1 MEANNLIKKEF
12 ILGGLNCAHCAEE
25 INNKVSKLQ
34 EVKSSNLNFINKK
47 LTVNIKESFNEDTTI
62 EKIIDIIDSTEPGL
76 DIQISSKENASSKIS
91 IKKELILGGLN
102 CAHCAEEI
110 NNKVSKLKEV
120 ESSNLNFVNKKLT
133 VNISNNFEAD
143 DVINKIK
150 EIINSTEPG
159 LDIQV
164 ESTNKVKGR
173 TTEKPGA
180 VNDTN
185 KKELIPLIIGALVYI
200 FGIYQTA
207 TGYESQFS
215 NIVFIVAYVIVG
227 GDVLLRA
234 IRNISKGR
242 VFDENFLMALATVG
256 ALAIGE
262 LSEAVGVMLFYK
274 VGEYLQGVAVGKSR
288 KSITSLMQIRP
299 DYANLKV
306 NSEVKVVSPEEV
318 NVGDIIVV
326 KPGEKVPLDG
336 VVVDGIS
343 MLDTSALTGESVLRE
358 VEKGDEILSGVIN
371 KNALLSIEVTKSFGE
386 STVSKILDLVENS
399 SIK

>member
-1 MEANNLIKKEF
+1 M
-12 ILGGLNCAHCAEE
+12 
-25 INNKVSKLQ
+25 
-34 EVKSSNLNFINKK
+34 
-47 LTVNIKESFNEDTTI
+47 
-62 EKIIDIIDSTEPGL
+62 II
-76 DIQISSKENASSKIS
+76 
-91 IKKELILGGLN
+91 
-102 CAHCAEEI
+102 
-110 NNKVSKLKEV
+110 
-120 ESSNLNFVNKKLT
+120 
-133 VNISNNFEAD
+133 
-143 DVINKIK
+143 
-150 EIINSTEPG
+150 
-159 LDIQV
+159 
-164 ESTNKVKGR
+164 
-173 TTEKPGA
+173 
-180 VNDTN
+180 
-185 KKELIPLIIGALVYI
+185 
-200 FGIYQTA
+200 
-207 TGYESQFS
+207 
-215 NIVFIVAYVIVG
+215 G
-227 GDVLLRA
+227 GDVVLRA

-318 NVGDIIVV
+318 KVGDIIVV

-336 VVVDGIS
+336 VVVDGVS

-399 SIK
+399 SIKKSKTENFISKFSRYYTPIVVIAATNSIYTTTCNPR